1 MGTSYNDHSAS
12 MAPGA
17 VGPLVKQIVF
27 SQSMRSPRLFLSRL
41 PLYVMQHP
49 GGLFIVG
56 KPNDYHLS
64 AALPRL
70 PSYDS
75 VRKQDRQRQ
84 VHIMI
89 AQRFGLSGS
98 QEEVSR

>member
-1 MGTSYNDHSAS
+1 M
-12 MAPGA
+12 
-17 VGPLVKQIVF
+17 
-27 SQSMRSPRLFLSRL
+27 
-41 PLYVMQHP
+41 
-49 GGLFIVG
+49 G

-84 VHIMI
+84 VHTMI
-89 AQRFGLSGS
+89 SQRFGLGGS
-98 QEEVSR
+98 HEEVSEQHIASFPSWFFLLHSQQRRNFEAQCVTFYRDYLE